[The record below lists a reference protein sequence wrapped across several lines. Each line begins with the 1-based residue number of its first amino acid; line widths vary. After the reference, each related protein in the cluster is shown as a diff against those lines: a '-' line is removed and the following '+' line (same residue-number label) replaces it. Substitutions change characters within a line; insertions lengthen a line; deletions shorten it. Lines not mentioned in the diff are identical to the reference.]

1 MVLHLLTVHVCL
13 NQDQVAEFNF
23 NIYKMC
29 STCIGRGHGVVQ
41 VVGLEICLRGIGSL
55 SMVCTWI
62 KWRVRAGSIYPFD
75 YQLLAPIYFHFLQRY
90 DV

>member
-1 MVLHLLTVHVCL
+1 MVLHLLTVHVCS

-23 NIYKMC
+23 NIYKTC
-29 STCIGRGHGVVQ
+29 STCVGRGHGVVQ

-55 SMVCTWI
+55 SMVRAWI

-75 YQLLAPIYFHFLQRY
+75 YQPLAPIYFRFLQRY